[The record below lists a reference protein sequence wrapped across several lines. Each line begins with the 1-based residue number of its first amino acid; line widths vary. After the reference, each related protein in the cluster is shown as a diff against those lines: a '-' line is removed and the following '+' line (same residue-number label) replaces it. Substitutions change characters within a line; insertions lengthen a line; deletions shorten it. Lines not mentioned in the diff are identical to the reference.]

1 MSGLAQSTSAVVG
14 DVPNVA
20 RRRSGTTIGGR
31 DSLNADAVR
40 ALIEGGIKSKSAL
53 NIKLPPRPQ
62 SPPPRSPPPLAMDTI
77 WKILIAAF
85 IASVV
90 IFLQILACLIGPDGG
105 HWILMIILIPLILS
119 PVPFGLLRLCGGGG
133 DSIFSEKPKGTHWA
147 EFMTSFFLAGTI
159 GIPIVLQL
167 TNSITWP
174 SLVLSPGA
182 TIIGIV
188 ASFVG
193 MWCANRNN
201 NEANFGMV
209 RRRPRRAHARAPAP
223 ARAARCAHHRRP
235 PLSQ

>member
-1 MSGLAQSTSAVVG
+1 M
-14 DVPNVA
+14 P
-20 RRRSGTTIGGR
+20 
-31 DSLNADAVR
+31 DSCSQVR
-40 ALIEGGIKSKSAL
+40 AL
-53 NIKLPPRPQ
+53 PQPQ

-174 SLVLSPGA
+174 SLVLSLGA

-209 RRRPRRAHARAPAP
+209 RRRPRRAHARAPRR
-223 ARAARCAHHRRP
+223 ARALCSPPPRCPRSNTLVLEYRV
-235 PLSQ
+235 QY

>member
-1 MSGLAQSTSAVVG
+1 
-14 DVPNVA
+14 
-20 RRRSGTTIGGR
+20 
-31 DSLNADAVR
+31 
-40 ALIEGGIKSKSAL
+40 
-53 NIKLPPRPQ
+53 
-62 SPPPRSPPPLAMDTI
+62 MDTI

-119 PVPFGLLRLCGGGG
+119 PVPFGLLRLCGGG

-174 SLVLSPGA
+174 SLVLSLGA

-209 RRRPRRAHARAPAP
+209 RRRPRRAHARAPRPRPRAP
-223 ARAARCAHHRRP
+223 RAVLTTDARRSRSNT
-235 PLSQ
+235 LVSSIGYSI

>member
-1 MSGLAQSTSAVVG
+1 
-14 DVPNVA
+14 
-20 RRRSGTTIGGR
+20 
-31 DSLNADAVR
+31 
-40 ALIEGGIKSKSAL
+40 
-53 NIKLPPRPQ
+53 
-62 SPPPRSPPPLAMDTI
+62 MDTI

-174 SLVLSPGA
+174 SLVLSLGA

-209 RRRPRRAHARAPAP
+209 RRRPRRAHARAPRPRPRAP
-223 ARAARCAHHRRP
+223 RAVLTTDARRSRSNTLVSSIGYSIS
-235 PLSQ
+235 LSKI

>member
-1 MSGLAQSTSAVVG
+1 
-14 DVPNVA
+14 
-20 RRRSGTTIGGR
+20 
-31 DSLNADAVR
+31 
-40 ALIEGGIKSKSAL
+40 
-53 NIKLPPRPQ
+53 
-62 SPPPRSPPPLAMDTI
+62 MDTI

-174 SLVLSPGA
+174 SLVLSLGA

-201 NEANFGMV
+201 NEATRNGAPPPAP
-209 RRRPRRAHARAPAP
+209 RPRPRAAPAP

-235 PLSQ
+235 PLRSNT